1 MDWELAERS
10 CPPAGVKLVRQD
22 SGEDE
27 MKLRIVRIGL
37 AAAAAIALG
46 GVALAQNVPE
56 QFVVS
61 GKNAEKIQDF
71 TTINLATAERIA
83 DACEKAAVAQGVQIS
98 IMVLDNDGNH
108 VYMDRMDGQG
118 YLNIVTA
125 DMKARTALMLRSPS
139 KSLMNGVIQ
148 DPTRELQYIQLGEF
162 ANSGGLPIV
171 VNKQLIGA
179 VGVGGSAPRVPV
191 WSDEI
196 CAHKALVEVI
206 GASVPPLVEDLPAR
220 PNANPGNAPIPRFAA
235 ATPPRSSLPA
245 EFVVG
250 GKAAGNVYDGNQ
262 ISLAT
267 AKKIARTCRDWA
279 ASKGGTMSL
288 YIIDNFGEFV
298 HMERM
303 DGQIFN
309 NIRTALLKAQ
319 TSLKTR
325 QPTSINAAQLR
336 NNPAGIPRSASQF
349 NFFTNAGGIPIVVD
363 GQMIGAVGVGGGA
376 GGGDENCAIE
386 GLKATFGEHVTLP
399 VYPAAAGA
407 ATQR

>member
-1 MDWELAERS
+1 MR
-10 CPPAGVKLVRQD
+10 P
-22 SGEDE
+22 
-27 MKLRIVRIGL
+27 RIVTLGLAAMCL
-37 AAAAAIALG
+37 AAAAPG
-46 GVALAQNVPE
+46 QSVPE
-56 QFVVS
+56 QFVVA

-83 DACEKAAVAQGVQIS
+83 DACEKAAAAEGVQIS

-125 DMKARTALMLRSPS
+125 DMKARTALADRAPS
-139 KSLMNGVIQ
+139 KLRMNRVIE
-148 DPTRELQYIQLGEF
+148 DPTTELQFIQLGLF

-171 VNKQLIGA
+171 VNKQMIGA

-206 GASVPPLVEDLPAR
+206 GPSVAPLEKDIPPRRNP
-220 PNANPGNAPIPRFAA
+220 NPGNAPVPRFAA
-235 ATPPRSSLPA
+235 SAPPKSTLPA
-245 EFVVG
+245 EYVVG
-250 GKAAGNVYDGNQ
+250 GKGAASVFDGNQ
-262 ISLAT
+262 ISLAA
-267 AKKIARTCRDWA
+267 AKKIGRACRDWA
-279 ASKGGTMSL
+279 AAKGGTMSL
-288 YIIDNFGEFV
+288 YVIDNAGEFV

-303 DGQIFN
+303 DGQVYN

-319 TSLKTR
+319 TALKTR
-325 QPTSINAAQLR
+325 QPTSIRTAQLK
-336 NNPAGIPRSASQF
+336 NDPDGIPRQLTYF
-349 NFFTNAGGIPIVVD
+349 GFFTNSGGIPIVVD

-386 GLKATFGEHVTLP
+386 GLKAAFGEHVTLP
-399 VYPAAAGA
+399 VYPTAGA
-407 ATQR
+407 GR

>member
-1 MDWELAERS
+1 
-10 CPPAGVKLVRQD
+10 
-22 SGEDE
+22 
-27 MKLRIVRIGL
+27 MKLRLVGLGL
-37 AAAAAIALG
+37 AAAGAMALG
-46 GVALAQNVPE
+46 GAAFAQNVPE

-61 GKNAEKIQDF
+61 GKAAEKIQDF

-83 DACEKAAVAQGVQIS
+83 DACEKAAAAEGVQIS

-125 DMKARTALMLRSPS
+125 EMKARTALADRQPS
-139 KSLMNGVIQ
+139 KLRMNTVIE
-148 DPTRELQYIQLGEF
+148 DPTRELQFIQLGLF
-162 ANSGGLPIV
+162 SNSGGLPIV
-171 VNKQLIGA
+171 VNKQMIGV

-196 CAHKALVEVI
+196 CAQKALVEVI
-206 GASVPPLVEDLPAR
+206 GPSVPPLAKDLPPR
-220 PNANPGNAPIPRFAA
+220 RNPNPGHAPVPRFAS
-235 ATPPRSSLPA
+235 ATTPKSSLPA

-250 GKAAGNVYDGNQ
+250 GKGAANVFDANQ
-262 ISLAT
+262 ISLAA

-279 ASKGGTMSL
+279 VSKGGTASI
-288 YIIDNFGEFV
+288 YVIDNAGEFV
-298 HMERM
+298 HLERM
-303 DGQIFN
+303 DGQIYN

-319 TSLKTR
+319 TALRSR
-325 QPTSINAAQLR
+325 QPTSIRTAQLK
-336 NNPAGIPRSASQF
+336 NDPDGIPRQLGNF
-349 NFFTNAGGIPIVVD
+349 NFFTNSGGIPIVVD

-407 ATQR
+407 GQ